1 MTARVVRRTVT
12 GHYAGAASRA
22 VAGLADVG
30 AVMGLYTLGY
40 SGLLFLDKT
49 FFGDRFD
56 LSKSGVVGAVTLVVW
71 GFLYFYVSLA
81 VAGRTLGKGL
91 IGLRVLTTDGG
102 VITGR
107 TAFIRTLALAVSF
120 LLFFL
125 GFLGIL
131 IGRRHRALHDVI
143 AHTCVVY
150 DWGERSA
157 QLPGPLSDFLARHGA

>member
-1 MTARVVRRTVT
+1 MSTVERRTVT

-22 VAGLADVG
+22 VAGLLDVA

-56 LSKSGVVGAVTLVVW
+56 LSKSSLLGVITLVLW
-71 GFLYFYVSLA
+71 AFLYFYVSLA
-81 VAGRTLGKGL
+81 VAGRTVGKGVV
-91 IGLRVLTTDGG
+91 GLRVLTTSGG
-102 VITGR
+102 VISGR
-107 TAFIRTLALAVSF
+107 SAFVRTLALGLSF
-120 LLFFL
+120 LILFL
-125 GFLGIL
+125 GFLGIVF
-131 IGRRHRALHDVI
+131 GRRHRALHDVI

-157 QLPGPLSDFLARHGA
+157 ELPGPLSDFLTRHGA